1 MIGPAISDILP
12 LAFVVM
18 LSPIPIVAIILMLF
32 TPRARTTGPAFVLGW
47 VVGLALVSAVVYLI
61 ADTLDVA
68 SDSGASDSAST
79 VKMVLGVVLVL
90 LGVRR
95 WRSRPGPGETEPT
108 PKWMQAL
115 DEIGAGRAV
124 GLGLL
129 LSAVNPKNLL
139 LTVAA
144 AVSVAQA
151 GLSAGDAA
159 LVLAVFVIVGSLAV
173 AAAVVTYLVAGDRA
187 EGVLTTWK
195 VWLEHNNAAVMAVL
209 FVVIGVVVFSKGL
222 GPITA

>member
-1 MIGPAISDILP
+1 
-12 LAFVVM
+12 
-18 LSPIPIVAIILMLF
+18 
-32 TPRARTTGPAFVLGW
+32 
-47 VVGLALVSAVVYLI
+47 
-61 ADTLDVA
+61 
-68 SDSGASDSAST
+68 
-79 VKMVLGVVLVL
+79 
-90 LGVRR
+90 
-95 WRSRPGPGETEPT
+95 
-108 PKWMQAL
+108 MQAL

-144 AVSVAQA
+144 TVSVAQA